1 MSIRFT
7 YSLHNIYYCCVSD
20 YLGYDVCM
28 ELFHSAGF
36 LYSEP
41 LLRGTLQDMLFL
53 ELGFESKLPAKLG
66 LPRLK
71 DRKNTAEGIVVKP
84 LKNVVLPTDNGPRR
98 VIFKRKVE
106 QFQERRTP
114 RMASSSGSS
123 AGKAR
128 TKKGEKKGQDYEQEA
143 NLRLLQYEMSALVS
157 EQRVVNTISK
167 RGIPDSDLEW
177 TELTE
182 ALVHDVL
189 ETAESENKE
198 LWGLCG
204 GSSGG
209 PESLL
214 GGLREECAQSVEEYR
229 LHHPLTDVDVTLS

>member
-1 MSIRFT
+1 MPIVLYF
-7 YSLHNIYYCCVSD
+7 SLYNIAE
-20 YLGYDVCM
+20 YLDYDVCM
-28 ELFHSAGF
+28 ELFASVGF

-41 LLRGTLQDMLFL
+41 LLSGTLQDMLSL
-53 ELGFESKLPAKLG
+53 ELGFESKLPARLG
-66 LPRLK
+66 LPPLR
-71 DRKNTAEGIVVKP
+71 DRVNTAEGVVVKP
-84 LKNVVLPTDNGPRR
+84 LKNVVISTDKGPRR

-106 QFQERRTP
+106 HFQERRNP
-114 RMASSSGSS
+114 RLASVSTVG

-128 TKKGEKKGQDYEQEA
+128 AKKGEKRGQKYEEEA

-167 RGIPDSDLEW
+167 RGIPDSEAEW

-182 ALVHDVL
+182 ALLQDVL
-189 ETAESENKE
+189 ETAESENEK
-198 LWGLCG
+198 LWGVCG

-209 PESLL
+209 LKSLI

-229 LHHPLTDVDVTLS
+229 LHHSVTDITSS